1 MWITRTSIN
10 NPVLAAMT
18 MLALLVLG
26 VFSYSQLRVER
37 LPDVAPPIVTVSV
50 AYPGASPGAV
60 ETSVTR
66 VVERAVNGV
75 AGIKQIRS
83 ISREGASQTTV
94 EFTLDTDMD
103 RAVQEVRDKVA
114 VLPPALPEEAKA
126 PTVTRMGWENDLPVV
141 YVSMLAPDRSAR
153 ELSLLA
159 EQVVLRRL
167 ERVGG
172 VGRVDVGGMAIRQV
186 RIDLDVQ
193 RLTANRLTPA
203 DLVAALRRTN
213 LDLAVGLLQGAEA
226 DSIVQVEGKIVDA
239 KDFRDVV
246 VANVGGRAVRL
257 MDVAEVVEREREPTT
272 IARVDGVPAVN
283 FDVYKQQDANV
294 IDTGEGVKD
303 ALAELRAELGP
314 GIALQVIYADSD
326 WTRASLD
333 GVKRT
338 LIEGAAL
345 TIVIVFL
352 FLHSW
357 RSTVITALTLP
368 ISVVAAFIA
377 VHAFG
382 YTLNFM
388 TMMALSLCIGL
399 LIDDAIIVRENIVRH
414 TRLGVPHRRAALL
427 GTEEIGLAVTAT
439 TLTICAVFVPI
450 AFTKGIVGMFFA
462 SFGVTVAAAVLVSL
476 FVSFTLDPMLSSVW
490 HDPPGA
496 ALERWRV
503 IGPLLRGV
511 DRGMARLEARYEA
524 LLRWV
529 FSARRY
535 RLWLPAVDLRA
546 ALRRR
551 DAAALKPR
559 RATLTPRG
567 IVLWTAVSSLV
578 VALALTPLVGTEFM
592 PETDNGFIT
601 LRATLPVDTSLD
613 RADRKIAQVEA
624 EIRRQPE
631 VALVSTTIGLGR
643 QGEGRNT
650 ANLDIRLHGRERRA
664 RTQKE
669 VEEALRAALAR
680 IPGLRVSI
688 GSRPVSVALLGPDPD
703 TLNEQT
709 ARVAARIGT
718 IAGVVDLDTSVKPG
732 LPAQAIRLRPLAVHE
747 LGLTPDDLSVSM
759 RSYINGE
766 VATYWTAPDG
776 EQVEVEVRLPR
787 GQRTG
792 VDDLSGL
799 PVAYAPNGGPIQLGS
814 VARIVPIRNPEVIN
828 RQDLQRR
835 QVIYANVQGRAPGDV
850 NADVKALLKTVV
862 LPPGY
867 RFDIG
872 GSSRDQD
879 EALADIGWAVALSA
893 IFVYIVLASQFGSF
907 LQPLAIMA
915 TLPLA
920 LIGVVLSLLLTGST
934 LNLFSMIGLIML
946 MGLVTKNG
954 ILLVDCA
961 NLARRSGAS
970 LTEALLRAGT
980 TRLRPIVMTTA
991 AMVLGMLPLALALDE
1006 SGELQ
1011 SAMGRAIIGGVVAS
1025 TLLTLVVVPV
1035 LYSYVARTVRLPE
1048 TGAAPTAAA
1057 RPAAALAKAA
1067 PE

>member
-1 MWITRTSIN
+1 MWITRVSIN
-10 NPVLAAMT
+10 NPVLAAMA

-26 VFSYSQLRVER
+26 LFSYSQLRVER
-37 LPDVAPPIVTVSV
+37 LPDVAPPIVTIAI

-75 AGIKQIRS
+75 AGVKQIRS
-83 ISREGASQTTV
+83 ASREGSSQTFV

-114 VLPPALPEEAKA
+114 MLPPALPEEAKP

-141 YVSMLAPDRSAR
+141 YLSMLGRERSPR
-153 ELSLLA
+153 ELSMLA

-172 VGRVDVGGMAIRQV
+172 VGRVDVGGMAVRQV
-186 RIDLDVQ
+186 RIELDVQ
-193 RLTANRLTPA
+193 RLIASQLTAA
-203 DLVAALRRTN
+203 DIVTALRRTN
-213 LDLAVGLLQGAEA
+213 TDMAVGLIQGAEA
-226 DSIVQVEGKIVDA
+226 DAIVQVEGKIADA

-246 VANVGGRAVRL
+246 VASAQGRAVRL
-257 MDVAEVVEREREPTT
+257 MDVATVVEREREPTT
-272 IARVDGVPAVN
+272 IARVDGIPAVN
-283 FDVYKQQDANV
+283 FDIYKQQDANI

-303 ALAELRAELGP
+303 ALAELRKELGP
-314 GIALQVIYADSD
+314 GIDLKVIYADSD
-326 WTRASLD
+326 WTRDSLD

-338 LIEGAAL
+338 LVEGALL
-345 TIVIVFL
+345 TVVIVFL

-368 ISVVAAFIA
+368 ISVIASFIA

-490 HDPPGA
+490 HDPPA
-496 ALERWRV
+496 AARWPVLGRLTAGMERS
-503 IGPLLRGV
+503 
-511 DRGMARLEARYEA
+511 MARLETGYAR

-535 RLWLPAVDLRA
+535 RLWWPSIGLWRSVRERRLA
-546 ALRRR
+546 ALR
-551 DAAALKPR
+551 PR

-567 IVLWTAVSSLV
+567 IVLWIAASSLGL
-578 VALALTPLVGTEFM
+578 ALLLTPLVGTEFM
-592 PETDNGFIT
+592 PETDNGFISV
-601 LRATLPVDTSLD
+601 RVTLPIDTSLE
-613 RADRKIAQVEA
+613 RADRKIAQA
-624 EIRRQPE
+624 EQAIRANPE
-631 VALVSTTIGLGR
+631 VSLVSTTIGLGR
-643 QGEGRNT
+643 LGEGRNT
-650 ANLDIRLHGRERRA
+650 ANLDIRLRERAQRS

-669 VEEALRAALAR
+669 IENAIRDRLAT
-680 IPGLRVSI
+680 IPGLQVSI
-688 GSRPVSVALLGPDPD
+688 GSRPVNVALLGPDPD
-703 TLNEQT
+703 TLTAQT
-709 ARVAARIGT
+709 ARVAARIAE
-718 IAGVVDLDTSVKPG
+718 IPGVVDLETSVKPG
-732 LPAQAIRLRPLAVHE
+732 LPAQAVRLRPLAMQE
-747 LGLTPDDLSVSM
+747 LGLTASDLSVSM
-759 RSYINGE
+759 RSYVNGE
-766 VATYWTAPDG
+766 IATYWTAPDG

-787 GQRTG
+787 DRRTALT
-792 VDDLSGL
+792 DLAGL
-799 PVAYAPNGGPIQLGS
+799 PVAYAANGTPIQLDS
-814 VARIVPIRNPEVIN
+814 VARFVPIFNPEVIN

-835 QVIYANVQGRAPGDV
+835 QVIHANVRDRAAGDV
-850 NADVKALLKTVV
+850 NADVKALLKTIV

-867 RFDIG
+867 RFDVG

-879 EALADIGWAVALSA
+879 EALADVAWAIALSV

-961 NLARRSGAS
+961 NLARRAGAGV
-970 LTEALLRAGT
+970 TEALQQAGT
-980 TRLRPIVMTTA
+980 TRLRPILMTTA

-1011 SAMGRAIIGGVVAS
+1011 SAMGRAIIGGVLAS

-1035 LYSYVARTVRLPE
+1035 LYSYLGRASAVAQPH
-1048 TGAAPTAAA
+1048 
-1057 RPAAALAKAA
+1057 AALPDSEPAGA
-1067 PE
+1067 